1 MSIKIFVLITNLGVV
16 KVKNE
21 SNVISMDQA
30 NDKLQKYF
38 QSLLTLVDNT
48 SKTSEDSILL
58 SGAMMSVARVV
69 YYDVL
74 GPHEG
79 QHLMDANTVDLVDL
93 IKPTIH

>member
-1 MSIKIFVLITNLGVV
+1 MSTKIFVLITSVGVV
-16 KVKNE
+16 KVKKE
-21 SNVISMDQA
+21 SNVVRMDVT
-30 NDKLQKYF
+30 NDKLQQYF
-38 QSLLTLVDNT
+38 QNLLTLVENT

-58 SGAMMSVARVV
+58 AGAMMSVARVV

-79 QHLMDANTVDLVDL
+79 QHLMDANTVDLVEL

>member
-1 MSIKIFVLITNLGVV
+1 MSTKIFVLITSVGVV
-16 KVKNE
+16 KVKKE
-21 SNVISMDQA
+21 SNVVRMDVT
-30 NDKLQKYF
+30 NDKLQQYF
-38 QSLLTLVDNT
+38 QNLLALVENT

-58 SGAMMSVARVV
+58 AGAMMSVARVV

-79 QHLMDANTVDLVDL
+79 QHLMDANTVDLVEL